1 MDNGAK
7 SSFNID
13 FTKSGSFWHNFRRGF
28 LAKDIRPDLS
38 FQNEYTCSFE
48 EARKRAKQ
56 MKVDADIAYLR
67 RRGQKPKYD
76 PEKIYWSAEVNARE
90 WHTIEDLKRV
100 AEVIEKEMGYRLIY
114 GCLHKDEGHLNDD
127 GEWVK
132 NVHFHLEFI
141 SLDEN
146 GISQHRKTFSPS
158 LMSRIQTEIAKT
170 LGMERGISKEITGRE
185 HLTPKQFKQAV
196 KLQEPIKQALKLTK
210 DELKEATAK
219 IKTLEEALK
228 SANLEARNELKE
240 QGASRPEYAALEA
253 ENRKLKDELAEL
265 KKAPDL
271 DIEDFSKI
279 FKEKI
284 EKLRHHSKIDVEVE
298 KTINANNLRGGIL
311 GGFDKDSIMAYVA
324 DSVAIKYA
332 AQATIKEAQ
341 TALTELAAKKEINVR
356 AQLRALQENRILGSF
371 LGATSSKPAVDVEAL
386 QAENLQMRQ
395 NFDRLQKQN
404 AELQRMLKSSV
415 DLAKQKDVQ
424 IAELTKVNQEGLKL
438 ANDSFFLGQAAMLSE
453 LVGSGRLYVEPKG
466 RYLIESLDDI
476 SSGKTAISNFAGTKS
491 GLLSYAPALHSPKN
505 DLDFK

>member
-114 GCLHKDEGHLNDD
+114 GALHKDEGHLNDA
-127 GEWVK
+127 GEWVM
-132 NVHFHLEFI
+132 NCHFHLEFI

-170 LGMERGISKEITGRE
+170 LGMERGIPKEITGRT
-185 HLTPKQFKQAV
+185 HLPPKQYKQAV

-210 DELKEATAK
+210 DELKEAKAK

-284 EKLRHHSKIDVEVE
+284 EKLRHHPKIDVEVE

-424 IAELTKVNQEGLKL
+424 IAELTKVNQEGLKP
-438 ANDSFFLGQAAMLSE
+438 ANDHFFMGQAALLSE
-453 LVGSGRLYVEPKG
+453 LVGSGKLSVEPKG
-466 RYLIESLDDI
+466 RYLIESLDSYLKGEYPSADSFPGI
-476 SSGKTAISNFAGTKS
+476 KS
-491 GLLSYAPALHSPKN
+491 GLLSYCPVLSSLKN
-505 DLDFK
+505 DLDM